1 MADVVI
7 TIPTYNERENIRIL
21 IGKILEL
28 KIPGVLIL
36 VIDDNSPDG
45 TAEVVREIGKKD
57 KRVKLLLRTGPRG
70 RGAAGKD
77 GFLAAL
83 KEGADLIVE
92 MDADMSHDPKYIP
105 KLLEELNHADMALGS
120 RLVSG
125 GEDNRKSFFRRII
138 TKLANFYIHFILGI
152 RVKDCNSG
160 FRAYTRKALEAIE
173 PGKIFSQG
181 PAIVQEVLYRA
192 HLKGLRIK
200 EIPISF
206 KERERGTSKLGIP
219 QLWKGYVVV
228 LKLKLLH
235 WFGRM

>member
-1 MADVVI
+1 MAEVVV

-28 KIPGVLIL
+28 KIPGALIL

-45 TAEVVREIGKKD
+45 TAAVVRETAKKD

-70 RGAAGKD
+70 RGVAGKD
-77 GFLAAL
+77 GFLSAL
-83 KEGADLIVE
+83 KEGAGFIIE
-92 MDADMSHDPKYIP
+92 MDADLSHNPAYIP
-105 KLLEELNHADMALGS
+105 QILEALQDADVVLGS

-125 GEDNRKSFFRRII
+125 GEDNRKSFFRRSI
-138 TKLANFYIHFILGI
+138 TKLANFYIHLILGI

-160 FRAYTRKALEAIE
+160 FRGYTRKALEAIE
-173 PGKIFSQG
+173 PRKIFSQG
-181 PAIVQEVLYRA
+181 PSIVQEVLYRA

-206 KERERGTSKLGIP
+206 KERELGTSKLGIP
-219 QLWKGYVVV
+219 QLWKGYVMV
-228 LKLKLLH
+228 LKLKFLH